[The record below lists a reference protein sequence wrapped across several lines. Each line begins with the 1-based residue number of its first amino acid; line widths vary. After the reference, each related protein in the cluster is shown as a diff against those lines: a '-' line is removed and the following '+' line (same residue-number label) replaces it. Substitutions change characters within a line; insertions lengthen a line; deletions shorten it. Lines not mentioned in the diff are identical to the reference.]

1 MEPGKTHAVTLYLLG
16 VLTLVIQ
23 SSDSRCLITTCSD
36 IQFWPFKKEYKVNDV
51 VASVCVEGYKMNGF
65 KLSQCYAYG
74 WDPPLPTCEE
84 DGSGAPSP
92 GVRELI
98 PGGSVCPHPPTIRHA
113 EKYDG
118 KENYVRGDTLRII
131 CAPNY
136 SLQGTPDIRCENGAW
151 TSPPACTLTRI
162 VCRRPP
168 RVQHSQTERRP
179 VWFFDDNLAQYK
191 CDDNYVLQGN
201 SRIMC
206 RNGVWEDPPVCL
218 EPCDIKKDQMNANNL
233 ERQGSLK
240 SDVAK
245 HDEDVEFKCSPG
257 FETSDAKSLR
267 VKCNNGALPYPK
279 CTQKASCTM
288 KKEDMAANNLELL
301 RSFLTIVAKHNEAVE
316 FKCLAGYE
324 TSDTKLLRIRCND
337 GALNYPKCIQKDKAT
352 GCGPAPAI
360 QFGDI
365 LQAVSLKYNSGSVLE
380 YKCPDLFKLE
390 GNPKIKCWDGAWSK
404 PPICLEPCT
413 ASTRDLKA
421 NNIELQWTS
430 ATKLYS
436 MHDDSIEFK
445 CLPGHKLAEG
455 KSLRIKCDKGVL
467 IYPTCTKP
475 GSCVLSQ
482 SEMQDNGVFINGR
495 TDVGDGETVTFECKQ
510 GTEPET
516 SLLSTCK
523 ESKIT
528 YPKCV
533 QRPKDAPAANV
544 QEDQFDEP
552 FPSSDKKPEI
562 SQGKCNAPPDV
573 PNGKLTTQKQERYD
587 TGSSVEY
594 KCDPNFVLSGSE
606 RVSCE
611 NGQWSDPP
619 ECFPNCRISLED
631 LNKYNVALLSPDD
644 LTRDYVEGSE
654 VRIRCKPG
662 FRRPF
667 RSTLTAECS
676 GGKMRY
682 ERCFSKSVCRLTQ
695 EELDGNHLELDPK
708 HDIEV
713 YYEDGEDVTFRCK
726 EGFSSKYLVGRCDGR
741 ALTYPVCEEQ

>member
-404 PPICLEPCT
+404 PPICL
-413 ASTRDLKA
+413 
-421 NNIELQWTS
+421 
-430 ATKLYS
+430 
-436 MHDDSIEFK
+436 
-445 CLPGHKLAEG
+445 
-455 KSLRIKCDKGVL
+455 
-467 IYPTCTKP
+467 
-475 GSCVLSQ
+475 
-482 SEMQDNGVFINGR
+482 
-495 TDVGDGETVTFECKQ
+495 
-510 GTEPET
+510 
-516 SLLSTCK
+516 
-523 ESKIT
+523 
-528 YPKCV
+528 
-533 QRPKDAPAANV
+533 DAPAANV